1 MAAAAEVR
9 PKQILPRIAA
19 LVLPPPP
26 RADAAAAG
34 ARAPGCAAAEDEAM
48 RGAARRL
55 KGAQALSQSVLRLGA
70 TLPPPRVNKIG
81 SRGFQASARDSAHPH
96 RPRFEGS
103 RGLPSPPLTGA
114 SPPLIPSAPPAPPT
128 CRPPHA
134 GPVMHAL
141 LLGARDAD
149 ELVRASCLACLAQ
162 VRSSPRRYDATS
174 ADDPPHSGAPSGSAP
189 PPSPRSR
196 LSLPSHKS

>member
-70 TLPPPRVNKIG
+70 TLPPPW
-81 SRGFQASARDSAHPH
+81 
-96 RPRFEGS
+96 
-103 RGLPSPPLTGA
+103 A
-114 SPPLIPSAPPAPPT
+114 SPGPWRRSTAARQQGRQPS
-128 CRPPHA
+128 
-134 GPVMHAL
+134 
-141 LLGARDAD
+141 
-149 ELVRASCLACLAQ
+149 
-162 VRSSPRRYDATS
+162 
-174 ADDPPHSGAPSGSAP
+174 
-189 PPSPRSR
+189 
-196 LSLPSHKS
+196 